1 MDELIEDIN
10 QYLTVDAFSTHEPTF
25 YLHFYILSGV
35 KANLNKAKVNACT
48 KWCVVEGLLK
58 QEIKVMWKRIHLIGG
73 KAMISNSFGKRVPFV
88 LEPCGITTPENY
100 EDNFICG
107 SCVRENE
114 AALRWNS
121 NSRSVH
127 SSTPPQEADN
137 SSKLFVSVCA
147 VFFLSFRTE
156 KTLY

>member
-1 MDELIEDIN
+1 M
-10 QYLTVDAFSTHEPTF
+10 V
-25 YLHFYILSGV
+25 
-35 KANLNKAKVNACT
+35 
-48 KWCVVEGLLK
+48 
-58 QEIKVMWKRIHLIGG
+58 
-73 KAMISNSFGKRVPFV
+73 SNSFGKRVPFV

-107 SCVRENE
+107 SCVRDNE

-127 SSTPPQEADN
+127 SSVAPQEVD
-137 SSKLFVSVCA
+137 SSGKLLVSVCA
-147 VFFLSFRTE
+147 VFFPPFSLK

>member
-1 MDELIEDIN
+1 MKDTD
-10 QYLTVDAFSTHEPTF
+10 QHLTVVAFGTHKLTF

-35 KANLNKAKVNACT
+35 KTNLNKAKVNACT

-58 QEIKVMWKRIHLIGG
+58 QETKVMWKRIHLVGG

-88 LEPCGITTPENY
+88 LEPCGIPTPENY

-114 AALRWNS
+114 AALRWNG

-127 SSTPPQEADN
+127 SSGTPQEAD
-137 SSKLFVSVCA
+137 SSGRLLIYILLVCVCSVLP
-147 VFFLSFRTE
+147 FL
-156 KTLY
+156 